1 MANYFNS
8 LVSFHKIEID
18 KNLISGE
25 KYIYDTETTSLF
37 QIKNYTVIINKI
49 IPGYFL
55 ISKYPILGVKSLD
68 FEDFKKVAI
77 LMKDKDHLTL
87 SGLNEIKK
95 IKLSMNTLRK

>member
-1 MANYFNS
+1 MPVGQRA
-8 LVSFHKIEID
+8 IGC
-18 KNLISGE
+18 GE
-25 KYIYDTETTSLF
+25 FVVEKFAD
-37 QIKNYTVIINKI
+37 INRKI
-49 IPGYFL
+49 IPLFEAYKL
-55 ISKYPILGVKSLD
+55 NDMKRYD